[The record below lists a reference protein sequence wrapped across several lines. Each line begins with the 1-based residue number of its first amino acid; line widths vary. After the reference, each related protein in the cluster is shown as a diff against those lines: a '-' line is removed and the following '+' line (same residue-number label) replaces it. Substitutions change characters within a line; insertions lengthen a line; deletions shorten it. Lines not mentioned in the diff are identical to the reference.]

1 MLSFVRMRAYGPRD
15 KSIPPDPAGPA
26 AAGVGRMLPAG
37 WPSCRTVKIDG
48 MMKRVSSKTKD
59 DNFPLIFLMTPMSVH
74 SSVPAF
80 DRVLL

>member
-37 WPSCRTVKIDG
+37 WPSCRTVIIDG
-48 MMKRVSSKTKD
+48 MMKRVSSQT
-59 DNFPLIFLMTPMSVH
+59 IFLMTPMRVH